1 MIQALIQA
9 FIFNILNMTG
19 LYGKAILVL
28 IEKIME
34 NL

>member
-1 MIQALIQA
+1 MIDA
-9 FIFNILNMTG
+9 FLFNILNMIG